1 METTKVK
8 QITKCLNLLSKSR
21 NGEHHN
27 FHMKVTR
34 IVTEELAE
42 AQHLTAQRTPYVA
55 KYLIEDEVYKTN
67 VGYASTKS
75 ISEKNKERSEIFL
88 YLKTEIENGT
98 RLRSADKRAAAELL
112 SFVLKPYRSADRKS
126 YMEYTSEVYSL
137 IQDLKR
143 EEYTEPLATLGL
155 TEIVT
160 ELETVNNEFQTLFD
174 ARSGEK
180 HSRKVKVNMK
190 TIRPEVDAA
199 YHELVTTINVLYYA
213 NELTEKSD
221 EVRTTLG
228 KLIDTI
234 NSYIIELN
242 DAITHRGDGSKV
254 DIPDDP
260 EPKPEEA
267 VITAVYQVEE
277 GNPDKPNEIKKGKR
291 ARIEWTGGFELVN
304 ETGDGPGDI
313 ILRSNTD
320 WDDTV
325 PAENILERSN
335 KYCEFIMTEYLTEG
349 DYTIRI
355 ETYDGG
361 SPLVVEYP
369 QTIKLLM

>member
-42 AQHLTAQRTPYVA
+42 AQHLTAQRTPYVT
-55 KYLIEDEVYKTN
+55 KYLIEDEVYKMN

-75 ISEKNKERSEIFL
+75 ISDKNKERSQIFI
-88 YLKTEIENGT
+88 YLKKEIENET
-98 RLRSADKRAAAELL
+98 RQLSADKRAAAKLL

-126 YMEYTSEVYSL
+126 YIEFTSEVYSL

-143 EEYTEPLATLGL
+143 EQNMEPLATLAL

-160 ELETVNNEFQTLFD
+160 ELEKVNNEFQTLFD

-180 HSRKVKVNMK
+180 YARKIKVNMK
-190 TIRPEVDAA
+190 TIRPEVDMA
-199 YHELVTTINVLYYA
+199 YHELVTVINILYHA
-213 NELTEKSD
+213 NELIEKSD

-242 DAITHRGDGSKV
+242 DAIAHRGDGSKV
-254 DIPDDP
+254 DISDDP

-267 VITAVYQVEE
+267 AITAVYQVE
-277 GNPDKPNEIKKGKR
+277 GGDPDKPNEIKKGKR

-304 ETGDGPGDI
+304 ETGDGPGNI

-361 SPLVVEYP
+361 NPLVVEYP